1 MDKKG
6 KMVFFMNALRNPIT
20 GSIVPSQKFLINKLV
35 SPIGERESKL
45 IVELGT
51 GSGCVTKKILE
62 RRKRNCRVLSFEI
75 NRELASMTA
84 QKIKADK
91 FRIIN
96 DDAANLLK
104 YMPKESADFII
115 SSLPLGNLKK
125 EKVMSILSAVKD
137 CLKEGGVYMQYQY
150 LLADFSKIR
159 RVFPRVKIG
168 YALLNFPP
176 AFVYRCVK

>member
-62 RRKRNCRVLSFEI
+62 RSQSSFP
-75 NRELASMTA
+75 N
-84 QKIKADK
+84 Q
-91 FRIIN
+91 
-96 DDAANLLK
+96 AATGTDN
-104 YMPKESADFII
+104 
-115 SSLPLGNLKK
+115 
-125 EKVMSILSAVKD
+125 
-137 CLKEGGVYMQYQY
+137 
-150 LLADFSKIR
+150 
-159 RVFPRVKIG
+159 
-168 YALLNFPP
+168 AL
-176 AFVYRCVK
+176 CS